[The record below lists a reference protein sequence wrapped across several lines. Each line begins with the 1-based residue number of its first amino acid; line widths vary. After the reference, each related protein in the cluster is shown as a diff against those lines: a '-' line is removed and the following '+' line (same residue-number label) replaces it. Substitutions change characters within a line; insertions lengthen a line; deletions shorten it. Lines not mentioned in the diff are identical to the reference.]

1 LSAIS
6 FFANGLYAGFRTLVV
21 AAQMKFLLPENPFST
36 RGLRIEFV
44 IPTASSLKSAGISR
58 DIRKLGI
65 ALEKLRLMSQK

>member
-1 LSAIS
+1 
-6 FFANGLYAGFRTLVV
+6 
-21 AAQMKFLLPENPFST
+21 MKFRLPGNPFST

-44 IPTASSLKSAGISR
+44 IPAASSLKSAGISR